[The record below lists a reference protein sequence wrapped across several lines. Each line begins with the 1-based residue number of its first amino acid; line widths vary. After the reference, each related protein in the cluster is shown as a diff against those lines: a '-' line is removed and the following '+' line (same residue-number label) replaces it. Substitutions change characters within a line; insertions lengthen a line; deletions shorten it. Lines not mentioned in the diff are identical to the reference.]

1 LRQTYSELP
10 HDIIDDVIL
19 VDDSSN
25 DNTTQLAAD
34 LGIQE
39 IIVHERNLGYGANQ
53 KTCYA
58 KALKKE
64 ADIIIMI
71 HPDYQYSPK
80 LVRAM
85 VSLIAENIYDVVLG
99 SRIIG
104 GGAIKGGMPVY
115 KYFFNRVLTLIQNI
129 IIGQKLSEFHTGLR
143 AYHKRI
149 FSKIILV
156 HNSNDFVFDN
166 ELLVQAHFH
175 EFKIG
180 EISCPTKYFP
190 DASSINF
197 LRSLVY
203 GIGCLLTSFKYVLH
217 KRNIYKFKIFSK
229 NEDAPL

>member
-1 LRQTYSELP
+1 MRQTYSELP